1 MKKIGFIST
10 TLLTILFFIV
20 LLLRN
25 SLIGSVESYS
35 LFPNNLDFFG
45 LELTF
50 FVDEL
55 SLLFVAGILGFS
67 ALASAYSIIYLRVH
81 DHPIGK
87 DLYFANLLFFASG
100 MLGVVLAEN
109 IIIFL
114 LFFEAMNIPAFF
126 LAYFW
131 GDVGGRQAALKYI
144 VYMSFGAA
152 LLVGGITYIVGSTG
166 QSSLPLLYE
175 IIPNSSL
182 GSNSLLA
189 TALFIGF
196 AVKLAILPFH
206 TWLPDFHGEAPTPIS
221 ALLSAVMIKLGAYGW
236 IRIVF
241 PLFPDFIIS
250 NSQIFALLAI
260 VTIAWGGYMAFSEPD
275 FKRLLVFSS
284 ISQVGYILFGL
295 STLTLIGVSGAVL
308 HIFTHATAKFL
319 LLLVAGSLIYSIH
332 KRKIVEMS
340 GLASK
345 LPVAST
351 LMLIG
356 ALTISGA
363 PPFAVFQ
370 SEWRIFSGGMANG
383 FSFITLVAII
393 LTAMTTG
400 YYLYTIKKMIWGELK
415 QELKEA
421 TESHTLMILS
431 MVIVASLA
439 LVLGFAPG
447 LISDKTDII
456 ASTLLENMN
465 LT

>member
-1 MKKIGFIST
+1 
-10 TLLTILFFIV
+10 
-20 LLLRN
+20 
-25 SLIGSVESYS
+25 
-35 LFPNNLDFFG
+35 
-45 LELTF
+45 
-50 FVDEL
+50 
-55 SLLFVAGILGFS
+55 
-67 ALASAYSIIYLRVH
+67 SIIYLRVH

-100 MLGVVLAEN
+100 MLGVVLAQN

-175 IIPNSSL
+175 IIPNTPL
-182 GSNSLLA
+182 GKNSLLA

-260 VTIAWGGYMAFSEPD
+260 VTIAWGGYMAFS
-275 FKRLLVFSS
+275 
-284 ISQVGYILFGL
+284 
-295 STLTLIGVSGAVL
+295 
-308 HIFTHATAKFL
+308 
-319 LLLVAGSLIYSIH
+319 
-332 KRKIVEMS
+332 
-340 GLASK
+340 
-345 LPVAST
+345 
-351 LMLIG
+351 
-356 ALTISGA
+356 
-363 PPFAVFQ
+363 
-370 SEWRIFSGGMANG
+370 
-383 FSFITLVAII
+383 
-393 LTAMTTG
+393 
-400 YYLYTIKKMIWGELK
+400 
-415 QELKEA
+415 
-421 TESHTLMILS
+421 
-431 MVIVASLA
+431 
-439 LVLGFAPG
+439 
-447 LISDKTDII
+447 
-456 ASTLLENMN
+456 
-465 LT
+465 